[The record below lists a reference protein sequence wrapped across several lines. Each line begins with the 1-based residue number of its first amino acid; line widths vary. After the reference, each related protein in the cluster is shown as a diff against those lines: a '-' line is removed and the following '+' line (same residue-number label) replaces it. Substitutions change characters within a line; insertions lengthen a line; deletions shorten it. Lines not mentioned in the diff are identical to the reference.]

1 MIQKVR
7 VSIPGSPIYV
17 SGTVNSVPVVWTL
30 VQENTWEA
38 EANKSADG
46 IYKVSIAAIDSMG
59 NATNTELTLYEGVL
73 ALITDRKSSDVG
85 RNEKG
90 YYNATDLNRVGHAI
104 DYLKDRLYDTGYSVE
119 VSPKKDWTMEDI
131 PSKAQMEHYLED
143 INTIKS
149 MLTRINGEAPEP
161 PDTMRFLRWNE
172 ANDIEQILVN
182 MEENLNRIPPAYF
195 YSNEIFAG
203 ELY

>member
-1 MIQKVR
+1 MTQTVR

-30 VQENTWEA
+30 AQENTWEA
-38 EANKSADG
+38 EAEKSPDG
-46 IYKVSIAAIDSMG
+46 IYKVSLSAIDSMG
-59 NATNTELTLYEGVL
+59 NATNAEMTLYEGVL
-73 ALITDRKSSDVG
+73 ALITDRKASDIG

-90 YYNATDLNRVGHAI
+90 YYNASDLNRVGFAVE
-104 DYLKDRLYDTGYSVE
+104 YLDKRLYDLGYSVE

-131 PSKAQMEHYLED
+131 PSMAQMEHYLED
-143 INTIKS
+143 ISAIKS
-149 MLTRINGEAPEP
+149 MLNRINGEAPEP
-161 PDTMRFLRWNE
+161 PETMRFLRWNK

-182 MEENLNRIPPAYF
+182 LEENLNRIPPGYF

-203 ELY
+203 EQY